1 MHRIYSFVV
10 ESYVIHWTLNH
21 TLLDEWN
28 VATTKSRSNTTN
40 GQSTHHHVRHAIW
53 SFVLVSA
60 VLLVVVKGKVFT
72 LLLGLYNDRFKRSG
86 ASSSIEQMPPLLNT
100 ALLSDEGDGNGSYS

>member
-10 ESYVIHWTLNH
+10 ESYVIYWTLNH

-40 GQSTHHHVRHAIW
+40 GQSTHHRVRHAIW

-72 LLLGLYNDRFKRSG
+72 LLLSLYNDKFKRSG
-86 ASSSIEQMPPLLNT
+86 PSSIEQMPPLLNT
-100 ALLSDEGDGNGSYS
+100 ALLSEEGNDSDS